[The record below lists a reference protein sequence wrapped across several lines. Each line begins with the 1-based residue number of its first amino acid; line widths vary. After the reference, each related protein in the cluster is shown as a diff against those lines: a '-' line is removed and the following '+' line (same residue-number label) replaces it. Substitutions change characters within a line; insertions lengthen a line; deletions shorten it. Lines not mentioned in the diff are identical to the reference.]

1 MSASEVS
8 PPPLWRPMLA
18 ATFAPGLAL
27 GLWAALEGRNFA
39 GLLFGLTFVSAISAC
54 HVLVIGI
61 PYAFWLHRSG
71 RFRAWTM
78 ALGGFVAGAIP
89 LGLLLG
95 RSAEPAVF
103 FGSMGA
109 LAALAF
115 YVTSKAL
122 TRGRQPGGRPNASK

>member
-1 MSASEVS
+1 MNASTVS
-8 PPPLWRPMLA
+8 PLPVWRPMLA
-18 ATFAPGLAL
+18 ATFAPGVAF
-27 GLWAALEGRNFA
+27 GLWTVLEAGDFA

-95 RSAEPAVF
+95 PTVGTAFF

-109 LAALAF
+109 VGALAF

-122 TRGRQPGGRPNASK
+122 IRGRRPAARSDAQA